1 MVIELT
7 ISGHG
12 TIIVGHGINYLWLW
26 KRLLVVMETTIGG
39 HGNNYWWSWKQL
51 LMVMEGY
58 NGGH

>member
-39 HGNNYWWSWKQL
+39 HGNNY
-51 LMVMEGY
+51 
-58 NGGH
+58 